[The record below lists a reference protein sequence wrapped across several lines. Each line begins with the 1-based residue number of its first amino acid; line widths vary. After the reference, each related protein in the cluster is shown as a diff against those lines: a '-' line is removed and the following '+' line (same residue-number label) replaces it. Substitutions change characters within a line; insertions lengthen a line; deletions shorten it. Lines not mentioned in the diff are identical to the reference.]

1 MRAADVR
8 LTRYFAADPT
18 EVRLSVSAVV
28 RGSASGREILL
39 MRRSDNR
46 HWGLPG
52 GYLEPGESVEQAV
65 AREVREETG
74 WTVDLGRLFGVYS
87 DPARQVVEYPDRR
100 RVQAVN
106 LCFEALARASGDL
119 GTPGEVLGIGFFAW
133 DALPEPFV
141 PIHRIRIED
150 CFARDAAVRV
160 R

>member
-1 MRAADVR
+1 
-8 LTRYFAADPT
+8 LTRYFDTNPT

-28 RGSASGREILL
+28 RSAPGAREILL
-39 MRRSDNR
+39 MQRSDNG

-52 GYLEPGESVEQAV
+52 GYLEPGESVQQATL
-65 AREVREETG
+65 REVREETG
-74 WTVDLGRLFGVYS
+74 WSVDLGRLVGVYS

-106 LCFEALARASGDL
+106 LCFEGLARASGDL

-133 DALPEPFV
+133 DALPQPFV
-141 PIHRIRIED
+141 PIHQIRVED
-150 CFARDAAVRV
+150 CMAGDGAVRV

>member
-1 MRAADVR
+1 

-28 RGSASGREILL
+28 LGTPGGREILL
-39 MRRSDNR
+39 MQRSDNG

-52 GYLEPGESVEQAV
+52 GYLELGESVEQA
-65 AREVREETG
+65 AHREVREETG
-74 WTVDLGRLFGVYS
+74 WSVDLGRLFGVYS

-106 LCFEALARASGDL
+106 LCFEGVARASGDV
-119 GTPGEVLGIGFFAW
+119 GTPGEVLAIGFFAW
-133 DALPEPFV
+133 DELPQPFV

-150 CFARDAAVRV
+150 CFAGDGAVRV

>member
-1 MRAADVR
+1 

-28 RGSASGREILL
+28 LGTPGGREILL
-39 MRRSDNR
+39 MQRSDNG

-52 GYLEPGESVEQAV
+52 GYLEPGESVEQATL
-65 AREVREETG
+65 REVREETG
-74 WTVDLGRLFGVYS
+74 WTVALGRLVGVYS

-106 LCFEALARASGDL
+106 LCFEGLARSSGDL

-133 DALPEPFV
+133 DALPQPFV
-141 PIHRIRIED
+141 PIHQIRIED
-150 CFARDAAVRV
+150 CFAGDGAARV

>member
-1 MRAADVR
+1 VR

-28 RGSASGREILL
+28 RSAPGGREILL
-39 MRRSDNR
+39 MQRSDNG

-52 GYLEPGESVEQAV
+52 GYLEAGESVQQA
-65 AREVREETG
+65 ALREVREETG
-74 WTVDLGRLFGVYS
+74 WTVDLGRLVGVYS

-106 LCFEALARASGDL
+106 LCFEGVARQPGDV

-141 PIHRIRIED
+141 PIHRIRIDD
-150 CFARDAAVRV
+150 CFTGDGGVQVR
-160 R
+160 